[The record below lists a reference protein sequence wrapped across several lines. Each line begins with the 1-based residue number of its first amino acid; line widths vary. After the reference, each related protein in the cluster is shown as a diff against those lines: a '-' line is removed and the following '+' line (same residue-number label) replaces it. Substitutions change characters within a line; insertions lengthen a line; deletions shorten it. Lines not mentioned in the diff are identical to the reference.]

1 MSYAVFSFLQS
12 LQRTSGNEVWKRAC
26 WTQKKLAGSGS
37 PLPKL
42 WKVQS
47 SCNSLTMSA
56 GSAFWH
62 EAWRRFKIQQRL
74 PIQIPLLPLKIAPA
88 LHRINA
94 VCLRSHK
101 HGQDSWAYSGA
112 SRIWS
117 DTCQASLPAQDPRT
131 QAAGNM
137 FLRLSWFCAPTC
149 SILSPPASVTT
160 AFNAKGLGKSWGL
173 QWSAWHPASTNFS
186 ELWK

>member
-12 LQRTSGNEVWKRAC
+12 LQRTSGSLKTSMLN
-26 WTQKKLAGSGS
+26 TKKASWIWITTTKTLRKSSHLETAWLCLQAAHSGMRPEAGSKFSGGS
-37 PLPKL
+37 LFH
-42 WKVQS
+42 
-47 SCNSLTMSA
+47 SCHLKSRQPTQNKCSL
-56 GSAFWH
+56 
-62 EAWRRFKIQQRL
+62 
-74 PIQIPLLPLKIAPA
+74 LKIT
-88 LHRINA
+88 
-94 VCLRSHK
+94 HK

-117 DTCQASLPAQDPRT
+117 DTCQACQASLPAQGPRT